1 MWELAREN
9 PEKMNGCFSR
19 FRLTAGRDDSIVNMY
34 KNGEE
39 CTENVCSTTFTYGKW
54 QYGVKNCVIL
64 TAECNPGMAEG

>member
-19 FRLTAGRDDSIVNMY
+19 FRLTAGMDDSIVNMN

-39 CTENVCSTTFTYGKW
+39 CTENVCSTAFTYGKW

>member
-1 MWELAREN
+1 MWELAWEN

-39 CTENVCSTTFTYGKW
+39 CTKNVCSTAFMYGKW